1 MSSFKEFMD
10 ETKKLPNNALTTS
23 NLSLSAIQGS
33 LKLAVGVHLTP
44 FLFSQDKAQK
54 FSEDVSN
61 LVQDKAFLSEFSD
74 SIGEPLE
81 NETEDEFVERSS
93 NILRKI
99 LYKKFGI
106 KD

>member
-10 ETKKLPNNALTTS
+10 EAKKLPNNTLAIS
-23 NLSLSAIQGS
+23 NMSLSAIQLS
-33 LKLAVGVHLTP
+33 LKSAVAVHLTP
-44 FLFSQDKAQK
+44 FSFSQDKAEK

-61 LVQDKAFLSEFSD
+61 LVGDKAFISKFSD

-93 NILRKI
+93 NILRKM
-99 LYKKFGI
+99 LYEKFGI